1 MILGLIVC
9 IVFLFVTLT
18 SMERRMASVESEL
31 KENSKKGTEHNLPEN
46 EKKGSLSSARYRRN
60 ADLKANFS
68 DLTKRLEH

>member
-31 KENSKKGTEHNLPEN
+31 KENSKKGAEHNLPEN
-46 EKKGSLSSARYRRN
+46 EKKDRSVQQDIGEMLI
-60 ADLKANFS
+60 
-68 DLTKRLEH
+68 